1 MTIKLFILYCIVLYC
16 TTTFFFPCFISIFRS
31 LKLGLIISVD
41 YKWNL
46 WKLEEDSKEYNDAI
60 KLCHKRAA
68 ERLLVGCLK
77 NGGLYVKLG
86 QGLVSLNHVLPREYV
101 ETLVVLQDRA
111 LMRHA
116 DEVCNSSIQFKTK
129 VYIGAEGCRGR
140 DTFFSWEVHEYL
152 YCIAHVAT

>member
-1 MTIKLFILYCIVLYC
+1 M
-16 TTTFFFPCFISIFRS
+16 
-31 LKLGLIISVD
+31 
-41 YKWNL
+41 

-60 KLCHKRAA
+60 KLCHQRAA

-111 LMRHA
+111 LVRHA
-116 DEVCNSSIQFKTK
+116 DEVCN
-129 VYIGAEGCRGR
+129 
-140 DTFFSWEVHEYL
+140 
-152 YCIAHVAT
+152 